1 MDVNTEITVN
11 VSLTVEFEEKKITLG
26 KLLDILD
33 FTEKDLECELKELT
47 KDDVEEYIY
56 LAINEN
62 IEPFDITNELMG
74 IIDNQYYIDYQL
86 KLEMK
91 DKKIKN
97 IFYL

>member
-91 DKKIKN
+91 DK
-97 IFYL
+97 